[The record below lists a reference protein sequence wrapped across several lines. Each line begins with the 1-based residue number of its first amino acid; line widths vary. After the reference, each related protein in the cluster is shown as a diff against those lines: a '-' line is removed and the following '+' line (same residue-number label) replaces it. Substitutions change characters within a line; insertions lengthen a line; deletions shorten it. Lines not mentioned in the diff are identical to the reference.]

1 MLAIIITQT
10 GYDGIDELIGF
21 ASMLNANDLRI
32 FSLPDYKDFTTETY
46 LNLLPGHLKELSP
59 DAIIMPELPALS
71 GIAPAL
77 AVRLDMQC
85 ITSVQ
90 EMDKKD
96 GTLKLIRSVLG
107 GKAVMEI
114 VPVYP
119 VVISLLPG
127 TFEKP
132 GITRS
137 SNISVTELTISPPPL
152 SAEWVEQSSRIRNLG
167 IIESEKQ
174 QSGLPVTEAEVLVAA
189 GRGIGKPENLELIRK
204 LAGHFSRSTVSG
216 SRAVVDSG
224 WLPYSAQVGLTGK
237 TVTPKLYIACG
248 ISGSPQ
254 HIAGMKNS
262 KLIVAIN
269 KDPNAAIFNYSHY
282 CIAHDLFEFIPALI
296 EELEKHVKN

>member
-1 MLAIIITQT
+1 MLAVIITQT
-10 GYDGIDELIGF
+10 GYDNIDELLGF
-21 ASMLNANDLRI
+21 ASMLNADELKI
-32 FSLPDYKDFTTETY
+32 FNLPDYKDCTPETF
-46 LNLLPGHLKELSP
+46 LNLLFGHLKGLTP
-59 DAIIMPELPALS
+59 DVIIMPELPALS

-77 AVRLDMQC
+77 AIKLDIQC

-90 EMDKKD
+90 GMDIKE
-96 GTLKLIRSVLG
+96 GTLKLIQSVLG

-127 TFEKP
+127 AFEKS
-132 GITRS
+132 GIARS
-137 SNISVTELTISPPPL
+137 SNISVTELAISPPPL
-152 SAEWVEQSSRIRNLG
+152 SDEKLTQSGRIRNLG
-167 IIESEKQ
+167 IIESEIK

-189 GRGIGKPENLELIRK
+189 GRGIGKPENLELLRS
-204 LAGHFSRSTVSG
+204 LAGHFSHSTVSG

-224 WLPYSAQVGLTGK
+224 WLPYSSQVGLTGK

-262 KLIVAIN
+262 NLIVAIN
-269 KDPNAAIFNYSHY
+269 KDPNAAIFYYSHY
-282 CIAHDLFEFIPALI
+282 CIVED
-296 EELEKHVKN
+296 LEKFLPVLIDELSR